1 MSRWRALA
9 LGIDIG
15 STHVR
20 IACAER
26 NGAGE
31 RRLRAVATQ
40 PLPSQGD
47 PVLAAVDAVREAA
60 GTLGA
65 SERRCVTA
73 LRPPDATVALRAFPK
88 MSARERRRS
97 ARFEAEHS
105 AGWDVSADPVVSRLH
120 AVDRETALYAA
131 GLARSSALSR
141 ARRIVE
147 AARLRLAAVDLDAY
161 ALRRALPG
169 ADVVVDVGLHRT
181 SVHIMAPAAAASALV
196 PAGGSAMTRAIGN
209 ELALEEALA
218 EERKLALGAGGVAV
232 TEKRELVASVSAAV
246 ARLRRGAPVRTLAVV
261 GNGSRLAGLARDMER
276 ETGARIASGVPAT
289 FSGDAYPDDVIAAA
303 LPDWALAVGL
313 AYWDAGA

>member
-73 LRPPDATVALRAFPK
+73 LRPPDATVAL
-88 MSARERRRS
+88 
-97 ARFEAEHS
+97 
-105 AGWDVSADPVVSRLH
+105 
-120 AVDRETALYAA
+120 
-131 GLARSSALSR
+131 
-141 ARRIVE
+141 
-147 AARLRLAAVDLDAY
+147 
-161 ALRRALPG
+161 
-169 ADVVVDVGLHRT
+169 
-181 SVHIMAPAAAASALV
+181 
-196 PAGGSAMTRAIGN
+196 
-209 ELALEEALA
+209 
-218 EERKLALGAGGVAV
+218 
-232 TEKRELVASVSAAV
+232 
-246 ARLRRGAPVRTLAVV
+246 
-261 GNGSRLAGLARDMER
+261 
-276 ETGARIASGVPAT
+276 
-289 FSGDAYPDDVIAAA
+289 
-303 LPDWALAVGL
+303 
-313 AYWDAGA
+313 

>member
-1 MSRWRALA
+1 MSRWRALP

-26 NGAGE
+26 NAAGE
-31 RRLRAVATQ
+31 RRLRAVVTQ
-40 PLPSQGD
+40 PLESQED
-47 PVLAAVDAVREAA
+47 PVPVAVDAVREAA

-65 SERRCVTA
+65 GERRCVIA
-73 LRPPDATVALRAFPK
+73 LRPPEATVTLRAFPK
-88 MSARERRRS
+88 MSARERRRA
-97 ARFEAEHS
+97 ARFDAEHS
-105 AGWDVSADPVVSRLH
+105 AGWDVSADPVVSRLYP
-120 AVDRETALYAA
+120 VDRETTLFAV
-131 GLARSSALSR
+131 GVARSSALSR
-141 ARRIVE
+141 ARRIVG
-147 AARLRLAAVDLDAY
+147 AAGLRLAAVDLDAY

-181 SVHIMAPAAAASALV
+181 SVHVMAPPVAASALV
-196 PAGGSAMTRAIGN
+196 PSGGSAMTRAIAN
-209 ELALEEALA
+209 ELVLEEALA
-218 EERKLALGAGGVAV
+218 EERKLSLGSGGAAG
-232 TEKRELVASVSAAV
+232 TERRELVASVSAAV
-246 ARLRRGAPVRTLAVV
+246 ARLRRGAPVSALAVV
-261 GNGSRLAGLARDMER
+261 GNGSRLSGLARDMER